1 VLSGARN
8 SCRSFAPVTL
18 TIGYGRESRSIS
30 PDLRRYPMNDK
41 NIAAD
46 NDLEGRNIHISPV
59 EIFAFYRLD
68 RSGLRL

>member
-1 VLSGARN
+1 
-8 SCRSFAPVTL
+8 
-18 TIGYGRESRSIS
+18 
-30 PDLRRYPMNDK
+30 MNDK